1 MGKKTKKAQQLLNQ
15 FYGRSIVDSTDV
27 VNILGVTP
35 STALRMINDFV
46 KLGIL
51 NEITGFR
58 RNRIFIFTEYVN
70 LFK

>member
-1 MGKKTKKAQQLLNQ
+1 LGKKTKKAQQLLNQ

>member
-1 MGKKTKKAQQLLNQ
+1 LGKKTKKAQQLLNQ

-27 VNILGVTP
+27 VNILGVNP
-35 STALRMINDFV
+35 STALRMSNDFV
-46 KLGIL
+46 NLGIL

>member
-1 MGKKTKKAQQLLNQ
+1 LGKKTKKAQQLLNQ

-27 VNILGVTP
+27 VNILGVNP

>member
-1 MGKKTKKAQQLLNQ
+1 LGKKTKKAQQLLNQ

-27 VNILGVTP
+27 VNILGANP

>member
-27 VNILGVTP
+27 VNILGVNP

>member
-1 MGKKTKKAQQLLNQ
+1 MGKKTKKAQQLLYQ

-27 VNILGVTP
+27 VNILGVNP